1 MLEYSLNIIGSEW
14 IIIIF
19 IALILLLGT
28 NRFPEIAT
36 KLGKTVGEYNK
47 AKNKIQ
53 NEMKDFSKENLEISG
68 PVKNER
74 EKLDAIAKT
83 IGVDSKNKTDDQLKR
98 IITNRMGYSQEET
111 PDKKYAATSRENAR
125 SRPTLEITPTRH
137 LGFVLV
143 RKLRDKRFG
152 R

>member
-1 MLEYSLNIIGSEW
+1 VLEHSLNIIGSEW
-14 IIIIF
+14 IMIIF
-19 IALILLLGT
+19 IVLILLLGA

-36 KLGKTVGEYNK
+36 KLGKTVGKYNK

-74 EKLDAIAKT
+74 EKLDVIAKT

-98 IITNRMGYSQEET
+98 IITNKMGSSQEET
-111 PDKKYAATSRENAR
+111 LDKK
-125 SRPTLEITPTRH
+125 
-137 LGFVLV
+137 
-143 RKLRDKRFG
+143 
-152 R
+152 

>member
-1 MLEYSLNIIGSEW
+1 MLEHSLNIIGSEW
-14 IIIIF
+14 IMIIF
-19 IALILLLGT
+19 IVLILLLGA

-36 KLGKTVGEYNK
+36 KLGKTVGKYNK

-74 EKLDAIAKT
+74 EKLDVIAKT

-98 IITNRMGYSQEET
+98 IITNKMGSSQEET
-111 PDKKYAATSRENAR
+111 LDKK
-125 SRPTLEITPTRH
+125 
-137 LGFVLV
+137 
-143 RKLRDKRFG
+143 
-152 R
+152 